1 MKPEIID
8 NPFAI
13 KWDVAVI
20 GAGGGGLA
28 AAVSAAENGAR
39 VVVIEKERQAGGAT
53 PFAEGLVAAESPT
66 QKRLNNTITR
76 EQLFVQHMEYTHWTL
91 NPRLVRALIDLSGD
105 TIGWLEDKGLTFTL
119 RDMHRPRSSDNK
131 EILPASGPPPTFHV
145 PPNWGMG
152 LIKTLLKSCDELGV
166 RIIYKTRA
174 EKLNTNKQGA
184 VTGVRVKSGNAEQ
197 TLNSRNVIIA
207 SGGYSSSKKLMRKFC
222 PQYDVS
228 NIDKLSVK
236 GTHAGDRLRWVGKM
250 HTGDG
255 ILMAFEVGA
264 ASDGLGVLLGS
275 GPCFVAGNHGFILGM
290 SPGALRLNSE
300 GERYATEALGPFV
313 SDNATLRQPGQ
324 TIYTVFDEAF
334 KQNIIKKGFGAIS
347 GGKYRHEASG
357 IEGDLEAA
365 IAQGNCLKTDAWAD
379 IAKWIGAKPQ
389 TLESTIKEYN
399 GFCDKGHDDLFAK
412 DAALLNP
419 VRTPPYY
426 ACRCYPG
433 FLVTIGGIKINHRME
448 VVKPD
453 NSVIEG
459 LYAAGITT
467 GGWSGNPYNIAL
479 PGTGCGFPV
488 YMGRIAGK
496 NAVARIKK

>member
-1 MKPEIID
+1 MKTNIMD

-39 VVVIEKERQAGGAT
+39 VIVIEKERKAGGAT

-66 QKRLNNTITR
+66 QKRMNNGITR

-119 RDMHRPRSSDNK
+119 RDMHMSRSSDK
-131 EILPASGPPPTFHV
+131 KGILPASSPPPTFHI

-152 LIKTLLKSCDELGV
+152 VIKTLLKSCDELGV

-184 VTGVRVKSGNAEQ
+184 VTGVRVKSDNGEQ
-197 TLNSRNVIIA
+197 TLNAGNVIIA
-207 SGGYSSSKKLMRKFC
+207 SGGYSSSKELMRKFC
-222 PQYDVS
+222 PQYDVA

-250 HTGDG
+250 HTGEG
-255 ILMAFEVGA
+255 ILMAFEIGA

-290 SPGALRLNSE
+290 SPGAIRVNSE
-300 GERYATEALGPFV
+300 GER
-313 SDNATLRQPGQ
+313 
-324 TIYTVFDEAF
+324 
-334 KQNIIKKGFGAIS
+334 
-347 GGKYRHEASG
+347 
-357 IEGDLEAA
+357 
-365 IAQGNCLKTDAWAD
+365 
-379 IAKWIGAKPQ
+379 
-389 TLESTIKEYN
+389 
-399 GFCDKGHDDLFAK
+399 FCD
-412 DAALLNP
+412 
-419 VRTPPYY
+419 R
-426 ACRCYPG
+426 
-433 FLVTIGGIKINHRME
+433 
-448 VVKPD
+448 
-453 NSVIEG
+453 S
-459 LYAAGITT
+459 
-467 GGWSGNPYNIAL
+467 
-479 PGTGCGFPV
+479 PGTFCLG
-488 YMGRIAGK
+488 
-496 NAVARIKK
+496 